1 MTQTSEQIRAE
12 IVGRFSFFPPFF
24 QPALATPQVLDNLWR
39 QTLSAY
45 VDNPLSALFK
55 EKLNAVLSRYC
66 VVPYCMIVH
75 SAALRPLGM
84 TAREVLALLDAPPL
98 AEQEHD
104 VPLGVLPIPRSDL
117 AAAPAADSLLEKT
130 LLYCATSVFL
140 EQANAEACQ
149 GELRRLL
156 GPELY
161 PHLIAYLAYVHT
173 CHTWVEAHPD
183 ISYEADQR
191 AREHLGSLLD
201 EEPALAEFF
210 RHYQDRVAGIRD
222 GRATEA
228 AVAAERARSERAIRE
243 SEEKLRLLVDGA
255 KDYAMIL
262 MDPAGR
268 VTAWNAGASRILGW
282 EEAEVLGR
290 PIGFIFTPEDAAGG
304 IAIQEL
310 SKAAS
315 EGKAVD
321 VRWHVRRDGS
331 RFWADGIMEGL
342 REEAGD
348 LRGFAKILRDAT
360 ADKSAEDERWQAQED
375 LREAY
380 QHTAGILESITDA
393 FYALDRQWRFTY
405 LNAQAE
411 RLLFRPRAELLGKN
425 IWEEFPGSE
434 DADFYGRVH
443 QAAAQQTALTF
454 EEFYAPLSAWF
465 DVRVYPSLEGL
476 AVYFHDI
483 SDRKR
488 NEDTLRLLG
497 GGLASAVDGI
507 IIADARRPDIPIV
520 YANPAFLLLTGYSE
534 EEVLGRNCRF
544 LQGADTDPA
553 AVTEIREAL
562 RAGELCRVP
571 LLNYR
576 KDHTPFWNDLVISPM
591 RDEAGAV
598 THFVGVQHDATA
610 LRQTEVALRESES
623 RFRRMADTVP
633 NIVWTARPDGS
644 LDYYNRRWHDYTGL
658 SLEETQGSR
667 WEQVIHEAD
676 LPRMAAVYRTAI
688 QGMTAYE
695 DEFRLRGE
703 DGEYRWHQSRGLP
716 IKDKAGDVVQW
727 VGTCTDITTQK
738 QAAQMQAALF
748 DREHTIAAQLQA
760 ALQPELPGAVPGLA
774 VTRYYEPALEASE
787 GVGGDFYDCYVMDA
801 AKERVALVVGDLS
814 GKGLAAAVQVAVVRH
829 GLRAALYLTDT
840 LADAIT
846 HLNEMLVEQKSLAA
860 FATLFVGAYDSVSRE
875 LRYVNCGQEPALLRR
890 ADTGAVEE
898 LSSTGPVLGCLAGA
912 VFHEA
917 RVLLGPGDALAVFTD
932 GLTECGPSR
941 AAMLGVEG
949 ISALFGSS
957 VSKETAGDAAEM
969 AERLALRLISGVDA
983 AAAGGVMRDDV
994 CLLVAV
1000 ADRVW

>member
-84 TAREVLALLDAPPL
+84 TAREVLALLDSPPL
-98 AEQEHD
+98 AVQEAD
-104 VPLGVLPIPRSDL
+104 LPLGVLPVPL
-117 AAAPAADSLLEKT
+117 PAVAAAPTPDSPLEKT

-140 EQANAEACQ
+140 EQPTAEACQ
-149 GELRRLL
+149 AELRRLL
-156 GPELY
+156 GPDLY

-191 AREHLGSLLD
+191 AREHLGALLD

-210 RHYQDRVAGIRD
+210 RHYQDRVAGIREA
-222 GRATEA
+222 RETEA
-228 AVAAERARSERAIRE
+228 AVAAERMRSERAIRE

-262 MDPAGR
+262 MDTAGC
-268 VTAWNAGASRILGW
+268 VTGWNAGAERILGW
-282 EEAEVLGR
+282 GEAETLGR
-290 PIGFIFTPEDAAGG
+290 AIGFIFTPEDVEAG
-304 IAIQEL
+304 IASQEL
-310 SKAAS
+310 FKAAS
-315 EGKAVD
+315 EGKAMD
-321 VRWHVRRDGS
+321 VRWHLRRDGS

-342 REEAGD
+342 RDEAGG

-360 ADKSAEDERWQAQED
+360 ADKSADEQSRQAQED

-425 IWEEFPGSE
+425 LWEEFPGSE
-434 DADFYGRVH
+434 GADFYGRVH
-443 QAAAQQTALTF
+443 QAAAQQTAITF
-454 EEFYAPLSAWF
+454 EEYYAPLAAWF
-465 DVRVYPSLEGL
+465 DVRVYPSPDGL
-476 AVYFHDI
+476 SVYFHDI
-483 SDRKR
+483 SERKR
-488 NEDTLRLLG
+488 SETDLRLLS

-507 IIADARRPDIPIV
+507 IIADARLADFPVV
-520 YANPAFLLLTGYSE
+520 YANTAFLSLTGYSE
-534 EEVLGRNCRF
+534 EEVIGRNCRF
-544 LQGADTDPA
+544 LQGEDTDPA
-553 AVTEIREAL
+553 AVRQIREAL

-591 RDEAGAV
+591 RDAAGV
-598 THFVGVQHDATA
+598 LTHFVGVQHDATA
-610 LRQTEVALRESES
+610 LRQTEVALRESER

-644 LDYYNRRWHDYTGL
+644 LDYYNQRWHDYTGL
-658 SLEETQGSR
+658 TLEETRDWG
-667 WEQVIHEAD
+667 WEKVIHEEGRAQ
-676 LPRMAAVYRTAI
+676 MVAVYRTAI
-688 QGMTAYE
+688 QGATAYE
-695 DEFRLRGE
+695 DEFQLQRA
-703 DGEYRWHQSRGLP
+703 DGEHRWHLARGLP
-716 IKDKAGDVVQW
+716 IKDEAGNVVQW
-727 VGTCTDITTQK
+727 VGTCTDITAQK
-738 QAAQMQAALF
+738 NEAQMQAVLF
-748 DREHTIAAQLQA
+748 DREHAIAAQLQA
-760 ALQPELPGAVPGLA
+760 ALQPELPGTVPGLA

-787 GVGGDFYDCYVMDA
+787 GVGGDFYDCYVLDA
-801 AKERVALVVGDLS
+801 ATECVALVVGDLS

-829 GLRAALYLTDT
+829 GLRTALHLTDT
-840 LADAIT
+840 LVEAVT
-846 HLNEMLVEQKSLAA
+846 RLNEMLVEQQSLAA
-860 FATLFVGAYDSVSRE
+860 FATLFVGAFDRGSRE
-875 LRYVNCGQEPALLRR
+875 LRYVNCGQEPALVRR
-890 ADTGAVEE
+890 CGTGVVEE
-898 LSSTGPVLGCLAGA
+898 LASTGPILGCLSGV
-912 VFHEA
+912 VFQEA
-917 RVLLGPGDALAVFTD
+917 RVRLGPGDALAIFTD

-949 ISALFGSS
+949 VAALFGSPTPQ
-957 VSKETAGDAAEM
+957 EDAADAAEM
-969 AERLALRLISGVDA
+969 AERLALRLISGVDT

-1000 ADRVW
+1000 VDGS